1 MIFVDCTKKTMMCID
16 DKENHLWWCPSHI
29 GLQLQRLVHA
39 QFPHLPARSFP
50 RLPLHFAPHPARQQ
64 VSLRSLTWCLEG
76 PSWLVGRDAYT
87 VLNIYIY
94 PSLSNSWGVHPASTL
109 IWCNKELY
117 LPHKKWMCPRKIAAF
132 LGSWDIQPGDHL
144 SQSTSEC
151 SASQE
156 ALGPCYQSTRHGDT
170 VQVISEKFGDPS
182 A

>member
-87 VLNIYIY
+87 ILNIYIY
-94 PSLSNSWGVHPASTL
+94 TPVYPTVEGFTLHQPSFGVTRSYTFPTRNGCVREKSLHFWDLGTSNPAIILANLPVNAVPPKRPWGLVTSRPAMAIRS
-109 IWCNKELY
+109 K
-117 LPHKKWMCPRKIAAF
+117 
-132 LGSWDIQPGDHL
+132 
-144 SQSTSEC
+144 
-151 SASQE
+151 
-156 ALGPCYQSTRHGDT
+156 
-170 VQVISEKFGDPS
+170 
-182 A
+182 